1 MCEYVILTLSYNWVF
16 TFSTQS
22 QLCRKNI
29 PLKVYLRIL
38 KPARMPQNLLLLS
51 NSARNISARI
61 KWDSLK
67 FQNYFSNQSM
77 FWKAHIHTPVKQ
89 NFFSYSWKVLF
100 CQMERSGVVCWLR
113 IEITVV
119 FDSSFQNIHYR
130 IETLP
135 LARWMRMQQT
145 IYLSYRGSRVPGEGK
160 WGPRGTRITDGA
172 SLDPL
177 LATQVVCTYYRWCKM
192 LLTRCGCWYVIIC
205 GASSGIE

>member
-1 MCEYVILTLSYNWVF
+1 MLFLRWVIYYNWVF

-29 PLKVYLRIL
+29 PLKWGWVYLRIL

-77 FWKAHIHTPVKQ
+77 FWKAHIYTL

-100 CQMERSGVVCWLR
+100 AKWKDLELCGDYVSRLQLYLIHLFKTSI
-113 IEITVV
+113 IE
-119 FDSSFQNIHYR
+119 SRPYR
-130 IETLP
+130 
-135 LARWMRMQQT
+135 W
-145 IYLSYRGSRVPGEGK
+145 PGE
-160 WGPRGTRITDGA
+160 WGCSRQSIWVTEDLG
-172 SLDPL
+172 SLGRANGDQGGP
-177 LATQVVCTYYRWCKM
+177 
-192 LLTRCGCWYVIIC
+192 G
-205 GASSGIE
+205 

>member
-1 MCEYVILTLSYNWVF
+1 MGRCLSQNIETCQNATKFASVVKLCQKYLCSDQMGFIEVSKLLFQPIYVLK
-16 TFSTQS
+16 ST
-22 QLCRKNI
+22 
-29 PLKVYLRIL
+29 
-38 KPARMPQNLLLLS
+38 
-51 NSARNISARI
+51 
-61 KWDSLK
+61 
-67 FQNYFSNQSM
+67 
-77 FWKAHIHTPVKQ
+77 HTHTRQAKLFFLFVKSS
-89 NFFSYSWKVLF
+89 FR
-100 CQMERSGVVCWLR
+100 QMERSGVVWWLR

-130 IETLP
+130 IQTLP

-192 LLTRCGCWYVIIC
+192 LLTRCGWYVIIC